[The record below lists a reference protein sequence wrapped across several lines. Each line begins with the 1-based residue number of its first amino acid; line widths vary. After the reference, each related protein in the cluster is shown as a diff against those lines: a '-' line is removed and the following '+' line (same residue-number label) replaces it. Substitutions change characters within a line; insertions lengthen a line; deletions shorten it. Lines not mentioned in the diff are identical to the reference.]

1 VKSSCFNTEDAAGLP
16 KAVFVCD
23 VKEEEEEPVQENIKQ
38 IQPDF
43 ETILSE
49 KLGKTSDECKAEHGD
64 QNSCDADSS
73 CTWCVSRAVKS
84 SCFNTEDAAGLPK
97 AVFVCD
103 VKEED
108 ENEIFSGAM
117 EKAE

>member
-1 VKSSCFNTEDAAGLP
+1 M
-16 KAVFVCD
+16 
-23 VKEEEEEPVQENIKQ
+23 EEEDNERNFDQ
-38 IQPDF
+38 I
-43 ETILSE
+43 ETKRNELPTFNRILSE

-84 SCFNTEDAAGLPK
+84 SCFNTADAAGLPK

-103 VKEED
+103 VKQEEEPVQEESKQIQPD
-108 ENEIFSGAM
+108 FETILS
-117 EKAE
+117 